1 MLAQHERLVL
11 EIVGQS
17 DGRLDTRHLDFEYY
31 SRSRV
36 LLQPNLLQVLRRLEQ
51 RGLVESVTIEGGT
64 GPGWQLTVDG
74 RQSLLAVSRR
84 SFLP

>member
-64 GPGWQLTVDG
+64 GPGWQLTDDG

-84 SFLP
+84 SCLP